1 LRSRSRP
8 FVWLVRKEWRELTA
22 SRAWWALV
30 ALIGPLVGVSFIAA
44 VNTYAEVS
52 TGAGSGC
59 GFVCNPLDGIWAP
72 TFSAYELAAIFLLP
86 FVAIRLVGGD
96 RQTGALT
103 IELQRPM
110 SPFTRMGAKA
120 LVLLAGWLVTGV
132 AGLVAA
138 ALWLAYGGSAY
149 APEIAVVAV
158 GHLLNA
164 GITIAL
170 AAAAAA
176 ITDHPSTAAIATL
189 AVTVGLWIVDFAA
202 AIHGGVWTSVA
213 AYTPSA
219 LVASFQHGL
228 VQADIV
234 LIALTLIVAGLG
246 VAALWMRPSVPVA
259 GRARDVVAWAGAAAV
274 VMIGATQ
281 VRGSWDASES
291 RRNSFPEADQAALA
305 QVRRPLTVE
314 VHLAPADPRRQ
325 ELDREALAKLKRA
338 MPHVRVVYVSR
349 TSTGL
354 FEEADPGY
362 GEVWYDLGGR
372 RVMSRVITDEGVM
385 ETVLGLAGVIPGAE
399 ANGDDEFRGHPLA
412 ARPVAAGWVFYGLW
426 PAAVVG
432 VGVIVSRR
440 QV

>member
-1 LRSRSRP
+1 LRSPSRP
-8 FVWLVRKEWRELTA
+8 FVWLVRKEWRELAA
-22 SRAWWALV
+22 SRAWWALL
-30 ALIGPLVGVSFIAA
+30 ALTGPLVGVSFIAA
-44 VNTYAEVS
+44 VSTYAEVS
-52 TGAGSGC
+52 AGAGSGC

-103 IELQRPM
+103 IELQRPL

-120 LVLLAGWLVTGV
+120 IVLLAGWLVTGL
-132 AGLVAA
+132 AGLAA
-138 ALWLAYGGSAY
+138 VGLWLAYGGSAY

-170 AAAAAA
+170 AAAAASIA
-176 ITDHPSTAAIATL
+176 DHPSTAAIATL

-202 AIHGGVWTSVA
+202 AIHGGGWTTVA

-228 VQADIV
+228 VQLDIV
-234 LIALTLIVAGLG
+234 LIALTLVATGLG
-246 VAALWMRPSVPVA
+246 VAALWLRPAVPIARRVRDVA
-259 GRARDVVAWAGAAAV
+259 GCVAAAV
-274 VMIGATQ
+274 VVIAGAAQ

-291 RRNSFPEADQAALA
+291 HRNSFPDADQEALN
-305 QVRRPLTVE
+305 RIRTPLTIE

-325 ELDREALAKLKRA
+325 ELDRQALAKLKRA
-338 MPHVRVVYVSR
+338 MPHVRVMYVSR

-362 GEVWYDLGGR
+362 GEVWYHLGDQ
-372 RVMSRVITDEGVM
+372 RVMSRVTTDEGVM
-385 ETVLGLAGVIPGAE
+385 ETVLSLAGITPAADV
-399 ANGDDEFRGHPLA
+399 DDGFQGHPLG
-412 ARPVAAGWVFYGLW
+412 ARPVAAGWVFYGFW
-426 PAAVVG
+426 PAVVVG
-432 VGVIVSRR
+432 AGVIASKR

>member
-1 LRSRSRP
+1 
-8 FVWLVRKEWRELTA
+8 VWLVRKEWRELAA
-22 SRAWWALV
+22 SRAWWALL
-30 ALIGPLVGVSFIAA
+30 ALTGPLVGVSFIAA
-44 VNTYAEVS
+44 VNNYAEVS
-52 TGAGSGC
+52 AGAGSGC

-120 LVLLAGWLVTGV
+120 LVLLAGWLVTGLAALGA
-132 AGLVAA
+132 AG
-138 ALWLAYGGSAY
+138 LWLAYGGSAY

-164 GITIAL
+164 GLTISL
-170 AAAAAA
+170 AAAAASM
-176 ITDHPSTAAIATL
+176 TDHPSTAAIATL
-189 AVTVGLWIVDFAA
+189 AITVGLWIVDFAA
-202 AIHGGVWTSVA
+202 AIHGGVWTTVA

-228 VQADIV
+228 VELDIV
-234 LIALTLIVAGLG
+234 LIALTLIVTGLAL
-246 VAALWMRPSVPVA
+246 AALWTRPGVPVA
-259 GRARDVVAWAGAAAV
+259 DRVRDSVTVAGIAVVVVLGAA
-274 VMIGATQ
+274 Q

-291 RRNSFPEADQAALA
+291 RRNSFPEADQEALEQIRA
-305 QVRRPLTVE
+305 PLTVE

-325 ELDREALAKLKRA
+325 ELDRQAIAKLKRA
-338 MPHVRVVYVSR
+338 MPHVRVLYVSR

-362 GEVWYDLGGR
+362 GEVRYSLGSR
-372 RVMSRVITDEGVM
+372 HVMSRVITEEGVL
-385 ETVLGLAGVIPGAE
+385 ETVLGLAGITPA
-399 ANGDDEFRGHPLA
+399 ADADDEFRGHPLA
-412 ARPVAAGWVFYGLW
+412 AGPVAARWIFYGLW
-426 PAAVVG
+426 PAVVVG
-432 VGVIVSRR
+432 AGVIVSRR
-440 QV
+440 QT

>member
-1 LRSRSRP
+1 MRSRSGP

-22 SRAWWALV
+22 SRAWWALL
-30 ALIGPLVGVSFIAA
+30 ALTGPLVGVSFIAA
-44 VNTYAEVS
+44 VNSYAEVS
-52 TGAGSGC
+52 AGAGSGC

-110 SPFTRMGAKA
+110 SPFARMGAKA
-120 LVLLAGWLVTGV
+120 LVLLAGWLVTGL
-132 AGLVAA
+132 AGLCAA
-138 ALWLAYGGSAY
+138 GLWLAYGGSAY

-164 GITIAL
+164 GITISL
-170 AAAAAA
+170 AAAAASM
-176 ITDHPSTAAIATL
+176 TDHPSTAAIATL

-202 AIHGGVWTSVA
+202 AIHGGVWTTVA

-219 LVASFQHGL
+219 LVAAFQHGL
-228 VQADIV
+228 VQVDVV
-234 LIALTLIVAGLG
+234 LIALTIIATGLA
-246 VAALWMRPSVPVA
+246 VAALWMRPGVPVA
-259 GRARDVVAWAGAAAV
+259 GRARDSLALAAVAAV
-274 VMIGATQ
+274 VVFGATQ
-281 VRGSWDASES
+281 ARGSWDASES
-291 RRNSFPEADQAALA
+291 RRNSFPEGDEQALE
-305 QVRRPLTVE
+305 QVRAPLTVE

-325 ELDREALAKLKRA
+325 ELDHQALAKLKRA
-338 MPHVRVVYVSR
+338 MPHVRVFYVSR

-362 GEVWYDLGGR
+362 GEIRYDLGGR
-372 RVMSRVITDEGVM
+372 HVMSRVITDEGVM
-385 ETVLGLAGVIPGAE
+385 ETVLGLAGITPA
-399 ANGDDEFRGHPLA
+399 ADADDEFHGHPLA
-412 ARPVAAGWVFYGLW
+412 VRPVAASWVFYGLW
-426 PAAVVG
+426 PTVVVG
-432 VGVIVSRR
+432 AGVLVLRR

>member
-1 LRSRSRP
+1 
-8 FVWLVRKEWRELTA
+8 VWLVRKEWRELTA

-52 TGAGSGC
+52 TGAGVGC

-120 LVLLAGWLVTGV
+120 LVLLCGWLVTGL
-132 AGLVAA
+132 AGLLAA

-202 AIHGGVWTSVA
+202 AIHGGVWTTVA

-228 VQADIV
+228 VQVNI
-234 LIALTLIVAGLG
+234 LLTALTLIVMGLG
-246 VAALWMRPSVPVA
+246 VAALWMRPSVPIA
-259 GRARDVVAWAGAAAV
+259 GRARDGVAWAAVAAV
-274 VMIGATQ
+274 VMVGATQ

-291 RRNSFPEADQAALA
+291 RRNSFPEAEAEALE
-305 QVRRPLTVE
+305 QIRTPLTVE
-314 VHLAPADPRRQ
+314 IHLAPADMRRQ
-325 ELDREALAKLKRA
+325 QFETQALAKLQRT
-338 MPHVRVVYVSR
+338 MPHVRVLYVSR

-354 FEEADPGY
+354 YEGADPGY
-362 GEVWYDLGGR
+362 GEIWYDLGGH
-372 RVMSRVITDEGVM
+372 RVMNHVITDEGVL
-385 ETVLGLAGVIPGAE
+385 ETVLGLAGVTA
-399 ANGDDEFRGHPLA
+399 ADTDDEFHGHPLA
-412 ARPVAAGWVFYGLW
+412 AHATGAGVLFYGIW
-426 PAAVVG
+426 PAAILG
-432 VGVIVSRR
+432 VGQLVMRK

>member
-1 LRSRSRP
+1 LRLRSRP

-22 SRAWWALV
+22 SRAWWALL
-30 ALIGPLVGVSFIAA
+30 ALTGPLVGVSFIAA

-103 IELQRPM
+103 IELQRPL

-120 LVLLAGWLVTGV
+120 LVLVAGWLMTGL
-132 AGLVAA
+132 AGLLAA
-138 ALWLAYGGSAY
+138 GLWLAYGGSAY

-202 AIHGGVWTSVA
+202 AIHGGVWTTVA

-234 LIALTLIVAGLG
+234 LIAVTLILTGLG
-246 VAALWMRPSVPVA
+246 VAALSMRPGVPVA
-259 GRARDVVAWAGAAAV
+259 RRLRDVAACAAV
-274 VMIGATQ
+274 AAVAIVGATQ

-291 RRNSFPEADQAALA
+291 RRNSFPEAEQAALEH
-305 QVRRPLTVE
+305 VRTPLTVE

-325 ELDREALAKLKRA
+325 ELDRQAIAKLRRA
-338 MPHVRVVYVSR
+338 MPHVHVVYASR

-385 ETVLGLAGVIPGAE
+385 ETVLGLAGIMPAAGA
-399 ANGDDEFRGHPLA
+399 DEEFHGHPLG

-426 PAAVVG
+426 PVAVVG
-432 VGVIVSRR
+432 AGVIVSRR

>member
-44 VNTYAEVS
+44 VHTYAEVS

-103 IELQRPM
+103 IELQRPL

-120 LVLLAGWLVTGV
+120 LVLVAGWLVTGL

-138 ALWLAYGGSAY
+138 GLWLAYGGSAY

-202 AIHGGVWTSVA
+202 AIHGGVWTTVA

-228 VQADIV
+228 VQVDIV
-234 LIALTLIVAGLG
+234 LIALILIVTGLG
-246 VAALWMRPSVPVA
+246 VAALWMRPGAPVA
-259 GRARDVVAWAGAAAV
+259 GRLRGVAASLAIAVVAIV
-274 VMIGATQ
+274 GATH

-291 RRNSFPEADQAALA
+291 RRNSFPEAEQAALGR
-305 QVRRPLTVE
+305 VRAPLTVE

-325 ELDREALAKLKRA
+325 ELDRQAIAKLRRA
-338 MPHVRVVYVSR
+338 MPHVHVVYVSR

-385 ETVLGLAGVIPGAE
+385 ETVLGLAGVMPA
-399 ANGDDEFRGHPLA
+399 ASADEEFHGHPLG
-412 ARPVAAGWVFYGLW
+412 ARPVAAGWVFYGFW
-426 PAAVVG
+426 PAVVVG
-432 VGVIVSRR
+432 AGVIVSRR
-440 QV
+440 QI